1 MDERAEA
8 ALLLGY
14 KCVCR
19 SPKKIEHIVCQCHR
33 IHPYRN
39 RIPFTFLFNS
49 HKIQNHAASLSHCD
63 LNWNSINYP
72 AEISTR
78 ARTRQ
83 KPTYIRTKNMNVIRA
98 IICYFHKMRVIYY
111 NQKKKEIEIILIR
124 ET

>member
-1 MDERAEA
+1 MVCVWMNALKQHYYWATNVFAEA
-8 ALLLGY
+8 QR
-14 KCVCR
+14 K
-19 SPKKIEHIVCQCHR
+19 CHR
-33 IHPYRN
+33 IHSYRN

-111 NQKKKEIEIILIR
+111 NQKKKEIEIISS